1 MYTGEIIITKY
12 NKQAEDWFLE
22 KLVGEHNAESELKRL
37 QNEFPNEKFRIERM
51 SPEEAKN
58 AWWNKDL
65 D

>member
-1 MYTGEIIITKY
+1 MYAGEIIITKY
-12 NKQAEDWFLE
+12 NKQAKDWFLE
-22 KLVGEHNAESELKRL
+22 QLVGEHNAESELERL
-37 QNEFPNEKFRIERM
+37 QKKFPNEKFRIERM